1 MKLTTC
7 LWFDGRAREAANF
20 YTSIFPDSS
29 LGNNWIAPADTPGN
43 AQGDEVVVDF
53 VIFGQPFIGL
63 NGGPQF
69 PHSEAISFQIPC
81 KDQAEIDHYW
91 EALLADGGQPSQCGW
106 LKDKFGVSWQVI
118 SGQMEQYIG
127 GPDPAGAAA
136 ATQAML
142 GMSKLDLDA
151 MRVAYE
157 TAAAK

>member
-1 MKLTTC
+1 MQLTTC

-63 NGGPQF
+63 NGGPYF
-69 PHSEAISFQIPC
+69 TFNEAISFQIPC

-91 EALLADGGQPSQCGW
+91 DILLADGGQPSQCGW

-142 GMSKLDLDA
+142 GMTKIDLDS

-157 TAAAK
+157 TAAAN